1 MKRPLFALW
10 LTLPVAAYAYHMGP
24 GQEHMRL
31 DQVAVLIESADFHV
45 AEAERIA
52 ALNGDE
58 AAVEDWTRAEADY
71 AEALDLLPDERVT
84 EARRL
89 KLERAKAQMFI
100 SKLPVANATLS
111 GMVTELLD
119 VPDVDPE
126 LLADVQRTFATSQ
139 YYMTWLQRLEGA
151 PREEWSPA
159 STQLDRSSSSWRPRL
174 RQRTTKKQPKK
185 LARTLSPP
193 SVWRA
198 WTSPS
203 CKDSRCQA
211 NDRVAVVVAVAAKQ
225 TKVRSPKM
233 RAARAQ
239 ARP

>member
-1 MKRPLFALW
+1 MKRPLIALW

-31 DQVAVLIESADFHV
+31 DQVAALIERADFHV

-52 ALNGDE
+52 AIDGDE

-71 AEALDLLPDERVT
+71 AEALDLLPAERVA
-84 EARRL
+84 EIRRL

-111 GMVTELLD
+111 GMVTEPLD
-119 VPDVDPE
+119 ATDVDPE

-151 PREEWSPA
+151 PREEWEPRIDSA
-159 STQLDRSSSSWRPRL
+159 RQIFKLLATKAEAGADQSSTKEAREDLESAIR
-174 RQRTTKKQPKK
+174 
-185 LARTLSPP
+185 LARMDLSELQGLPLP
-193 SVWRA
+193 S
-198 WTSPS
+198 
-203 CKDSRCQA
+203 Q
-211 NDRVAVVVAVAAKQ
+211 
-225 TKVRSPKM
+225 
-233 RAARAQ
+233 
-239 ARP
+239 

>member
-1 MKRPLFALW
+1 MGASSHHALNLRYSFMKRPLFALW

-151 PREEWSPA
+151 PREEWE
-159 STQLDRSSSSWRPRL
+159 PRIDSA
-174 RQRTTKKQPKK
+174 RQIFKLLATKAEAEDNKETTKEAREDLESAIR
-185 LARTLSPP
+185 LARMDLSELQGLPLP
-193 SVWRA
+193 S
-198 WTSPS
+198 
-203 CKDSRCQA
+203 Q
-211 NDRVAVVVAVAAKQ
+211 
-225 TKVRSPKM
+225 
-233 RAARAQ
+233 
-239 ARP
+239 

>member
-1 MKRPLFALW
+1 MGASSHHALNLRYSFMKRPLFALW

-100 SKLPVANATLS
+100 SKLPIANATLS
-111 GMVTELLD
+111 GMVTELLGD
-119 VPDVDPE
+119 PDVDPE

-151 PREEWSPA
+151 PREEWE
-159 STQLDRSSSSWRPRL
+159 PRIDSA
-174 RQRTTKKQPKK
+174 RQIFKLLATKAEAEDNKETTKEAREDLESAIR
-185 LARTLSPP
+185 LARMDLSELQGLPLP
-193 SVWRA
+193 S
-198 WTSPS
+198 
-203 CKDSRCQA
+203 Q
-211 NDRVAVVVAVAAKQ
+211 
-225 TKVRSPKM
+225 
-233 RAARAQ
+233 
-239 ARP
+239 

>member
-151 PREEWSPA
+151 PREEWE
-159 STQLDRSSSSWRPRL
+159 PRIDSA
-174 RQRTTKKQPKK
+174 RQIFKLLATKAEAEDNKETTKEAREDLESAIR
-185 LARTLSPP
+185 LARMDLSELQGLPLP
-193 SVWRA
+193 S
-198 WTSPS
+198 
-203 CKDSRCQA
+203 Q
-211 NDRVAVVVAVAAKQ
+211 
-225 TKVRSPKM
+225 
-233 RAARAQ
+233 
-239 ARP
+239 

>member
-31 DQVAVLIESADFHV
+31 DQVAALIESADFHV

-100 SKLPVANATLS
+100 SKLPIANATLS
-111 GMVTELLD
+111 GMVTELLGD
-119 VPDVDPE
+119 PDVDPE

-151 PREEWSPA
+151 PREEWEPRIDSA
-159 STQLDRSSSSWRPRL
+159 RQIFKLLATKAEAGADQSSTKEAREDLESAIR
-174 RQRTTKKQPKK
+174 
-185 LARTLSPP
+185 LARMDLSELQGLPLP
-193 SVWRA
+193 S
-198 WTSPS
+198 
-203 CKDSRCQA
+203 Q
-211 NDRVAVVVAVAAKQ
+211 
-225 TKVRSPKM
+225 
-233 RAARAQ
+233 
-239 ARP
+239 

>member
-1 MKRPLFALW
+1 MKRPLIALW

-31 DQVAVLIESADFHV
+31 DQVAALIERADFHV

-52 ALNGDE
+52 AIDGDE

-71 AEALDLLPDERVT
+71 AEALDLLPAERIA
-84 EARRL
+84 EIRRL

-100 SKLPVANATLS
+100 AKLPVANATLS

-119 VPDVDPE
+119 APDVDPE

-151 PREEWSPA
+151 PREEWEPRIDSA
-159 STQLDRSSSSWRPRL
+159 RQTFKLLATQAEAKNNKE
-174 RQRTTKKQPKK
+174 TTKEAREDLESAIR
-185 LARTLSPP
+185 LARMDLSELQGLPLP
-193 SVWRA
+193 S
-198 WTSPS
+198 
-203 CKDSRCQA
+203 Q
-211 NDRVAVVVAVAAKQ
+211 
-225 TKVRSPKM
+225 
-233 RAARAQ
+233 
-239 ARP
+239 

>member
-1 MKRPLFALW
+1 MKRPLIALW

-31 DQVAVLIESADFHV
+31 DQVAALIERADFHV

-52 ALNGDE
+52 AIDGDE

-71 AEALDLLPDERVT
+71 AEALDLLPAERVA
-84 EARRL
+84 EIRRL

-119 VPDVDPE
+119 ATDVDPE

-151 PREEWSPA
+151 PREEWEPRIDSA
-159 STQLDRSSSSWRPRL
+159 RQIFKLLATKAEAGADQSSTKEAREDLESAIR
-174 RQRTTKKQPKK
+174 
-185 LARTLSPP
+185 LARMDLSELQGLPLP
-193 SVWRA
+193 S
-198 WTSPS
+198 
-203 CKDSRCQA
+203 Q
-211 NDRVAVVVAVAAKQ
+211 
-225 TKVRSPKM
+225 
-233 RAARAQ
+233 
-239 ARP
+239 

>member
-31 DQVAVLIESADFHV
+31 DQVAALIESADFHV

-52 ALNGDE
+52 ALNGDG

-71 AEALDLLPDERVT
+71 AEALDLLPAERVA
-84 EARRL
+84 EIRRL

-151 PREEWSPA
+151 PREEWEPRIDSA
-159 STQLDRSSSSWRPRL
+159 RQTFKLLATQAEAKNNKE
-174 RQRTTKKQPKK
+174 TTKEAREDLESAIR
-185 LARTLSPP
+185 LARMDLSELQGLPLP
-193 SVWRA
+193 S
-198 WTSPS
+198 
-203 CKDSRCQA
+203 Q
-211 NDRVAVVVAVAAKQ
+211 
-225 TKVRSPKM
+225 
-233 RAARAQ
+233 
-239 ARP
+239 